1 MCVRACILR
10 GLTPH
15 FQRVMKIEAES
26 YTHRHPSKMA
36 THVEHQMESCL
47 SEMERLRGE
56 LQRLQ
61 TVKAEQETA
70 ELEKTTSPEPNMGF
84 MDDWLTKSKENEEFI
99 EEICSLGV
107 GGLTHFERGSD
118 ESRKAQAYTEGRS
131 VQKNEICK
139 FPNGGMP
146 HGGRGQNHKT
156 WMANGGRTQPRSE
169 QEFMMNFVEATHN
182 LFRIQQSRID
192 QLETKL
198 NLVQP
203 SRIDQLETKL
213 KLFTSRTTV
222 LRATAYK

>member
-1 MCVRACILR
+1 
-10 GLTPH
+10 
-15 FQRVMKIEAES
+15 
-26 YTHRHPSKMA
+26 MA

-61 TVKAEQETA
+61 TVKAEQEAA

-99 EEICSLGV
+99 EDICRISSSGRSAHL
-107 GGLTHFERGSD
+107 HFERGSD
-118 ESRKAQAYTEGRS
+118 ESRKAEAYTQGRS

-192 QLETKL
+192 KLEFKL
-198 NLVQP
+198 
-203 SRIDQLETKL
+203 EKL
-213 KLFTSRTTV
+213 R
-222 LRATAYK
+222 RATGHRL